1 MVDADDKP
9 SGRHHEEAVP
19 PPRVVGIEEK
29 EGGLEGRKHHHARN
43 DAHEE
48 AVVGHGEGTRGE
60 ERQGKRSHL
69 GKEDKDGGEDTPR
82 PEAAASDEVGEGP
95 VGMPVGQQQK
105 HGPTWTWPRLTLP
118 PFLHDT
124 AS

>member
-1 MVDADDKP
+1 MVNVDDKP

-29 EGGLEGRKHHHARN
+29 EGGLEGEEHHHARN

-48 AVVGHGEGTRGE
+48 VAGHGKGTRGE
-60 ERQGKRSHL
+60 ARQGKRSHL
-69 GKEDKDGGEDTPR
+69 GKEDKDGREDTPR
-82 PEAAASDEVGEGP
+82 PEAAGDKVGEGP
-95 VGMPVGQQQK
+95 VGIQVGQQQK
-105 HGPTWTWPRLTLP
+105 HGPTWTRPGQTLP
-118 PFLHDT
+118 PFLHDK